1 MPSLFVMGVDEN
13 GEVNTYP
20 VDQTD
25 QNHSYIFDNGTLD
38 HSPRSINI
46 KLEADEDNS
55 NDMLSGPMSSELAD
69 SQLVMMNGLDEVHFE
84 DSLMQEL
91 DSGLMSIDEGSGGV
105 AGGGD
110 NYIMQHMDIRKPLS
124 TLCRLLELRLG
135 IELHGFSFVLQ
146 GTQLLESHKN
156 LVDQCVQGEGVVQVN
171 VQIQQHLKRI
181 NIIDVLKPAEDYVED
196 LDQLEPDA
204 IDDEVSNP
212 KLDEDTEQTPR
223 SISHIKREK
232 PVHEWQVDSAF
243 KAAQDRLKIPANPE
257 EWSVFHV
264 RHWIQWAVRQ
274 FSLPKLQLSD
284 WSITGADLFAMDIH
298 DFSKIVPNDPG
309 DIFWT
314 HFELLRKM
322 KVVAVIKEDK
332 HKPPSEKLMKPKN
345 KVSHNNTRYVYL
357 DGTSHRAGGGNSGQI
372 QLWQF
377 LLELLT
383 TRQYKTVI
391 FWLGVEGEFKL
402 NQPEKVAKLWGE
414 RKNKPTM
421 NYEKLSRALRYYYE
435 GDMISKVHG
444 KRFVYKFVCDLKQLI
459 GYSAVELALLVNYGN
474 PHYRTHDISY

>member
-1 MPSLFVMGVDEN
+1 MDSSMPSLFVMGVDEN

-69 SQLVMMNGLDEVHFE
+69 SQLVMMNGLDDHHRTHFTFYF
-84 DSLMQEL
+84 Q
-91 DSGLMSIDEGSGGV
+91 
-105 AGGGD
+105 
-110 NYIMQHMDIRKPLS
+110 
-124 TLCRLLELRLG
+124 
-135 IELHGFSFVLQ
+135 
-146 GTQLLESHKN
+146 LESHKN